1 MRVLLTGASSFTGA
15 WFVHALAEAGHE
27 VVAPL
32 RAAGGYDDPIRRR
45 RWKAAPAW
53 SRPRRSA
60 RPPSWP

>member
-45 RWKAAPAW
+45 RVAALEG
-53 SRPRRSA
+53 RA
-60 RPPSWP
+60 RLDRKSVV

>member
-45 RWKAAPAW
+45 REIGRAHV
-53 SRPRRSA
+53 
-60 RPPSWP
+60 